1 MRVVVVWCFA
11 TRIVSSTLVR
21 KIRKLNSAPEVFL
34 GEAVLDENDLN
45 ALYELAVQ
53 RILESGEL
61 SSTNYRDPATEQ

>member
-1 MRVVVVWCFA
+1 MRVLVVWCFA